1 MSLVKSPLIALQDAH
16 TNTQDFSIVM
26 LTKTLG
32 SLLGAPLMTVTWVQ
46 GIKSGGVGLGLP
58 YFISA
63 VSWNTLP
70 MQIWPDMPLWTDSIY
85 SVPISS
91 SSYCYRT
98 VALLD
103 FYQFRHGW
111 HMSPW
116 LCCFFL
122 VSWNLQIP
130 EQCAIQN
137 SAPCDKKNPLND
149 TYIGS
154 TASLIGWLP
163 GRCWDAEKYM
173 MAYNLLLEMPV

>member
-46 GIKSGGVGLGLP
+46 GIKLGGVGLGLP

-70 MQIWPDMPLWTDSIY
+70 VQIWLDVPLRTDSIY
-85 SVPISS
+85 SVSVS
-91 SSYCYRT
+91 GSSYCYRT

-103 FYQFRHGW
+103 FYQFRHGPA
-111 HMSPW
+111 H
-116 LCCFFL
+116 
-122 VSWNLQIP
+122 VSMALPLGTCESRSSCNP
-130 EQCAIQN
+130 KFG
-137 SAPCDKKNPLND
+137 PPPRDKKPLND
-149 TYIGS
+149 TI
-154 TASLIGWLP
+154 
-163 GRCWDAEKYM
+163 
-173 MAYNLLLEMPV
+173 